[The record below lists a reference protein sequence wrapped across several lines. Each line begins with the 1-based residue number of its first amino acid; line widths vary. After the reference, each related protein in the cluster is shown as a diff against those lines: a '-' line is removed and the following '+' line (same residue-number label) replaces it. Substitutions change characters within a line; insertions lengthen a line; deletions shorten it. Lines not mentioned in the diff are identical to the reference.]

1 MQCESSDARLQDA
14 CHEVDGC
21 HFPRGHTIWVIGL
34 CTRGRRHK
42 CRALHYFHC
51 VMEPIVRRS
60 ISAPLG
66 AVRTLATRGRW
77 NVLVVGAAALAVLVT
92 SMTVLPAG
100 ASEKPNYVALGDSYT
115 SGPAIPG
122 QLTPTTTPSAPTT
135 CLRSSNNY
143 ASITARAL
151 GLSLHDVSC
160 GGATT
165 RDMANSQGSGIPPQ
179 LSAVNSATQ
188 LVTVGIGGN
197 DLGYSTIA
205 ANCAA
210 YTPWGPTKVGWHCES
225 HYDANGV
232 DQLSA
237 DVHRVGENVAA
248 TLAAIRLRARQAKI
262 FVVGYPDIVP
272 PTGAGC
278 WPKLP
283 FTRDDVAFLRGI
295 ETDLNAALEADASAA
310 GDVFVNM
317 ATPSAD
323 HSACTSR
330 QARWVEPIVP
340 SPGSY
345 PLHPDATGMAGM
357 AQVLETAIR
366 TSTVA

>member
-1 MQCESSDARLQDA
+1 VTSL
-14 CHEVDGC
+14 
-21 HFPRGHTIWVIGL
+21 FTW
-34 CTRGRRHK
+34 GRRHK
-42 CRALHYFHC
+42 WRVFHYFYC
-51 VMEPIVRRS
+51 AMEPILRS
-60 ISAPLG
+60 SRSAPLG
-66 AVRTLATRGRW
+66 AVRSFATISRWSIVVLGATAMAVLAT
-77 NVLVVGAAALAVLVT
+77 AMA
-92 SMTVLPAG
+92 VLPAQ
-100 ASEKPNYVALGDSYT
+100 ASERPNYVALGDSYA

-122 QLTPTTTPSAPTT
+122 QLTPTTTPGAPTT

-151 GLSLHDVSC
+151 GLSLNDVSC

-165 RDMANSQGSGIPPQ
+165 KDMANSQGSGIPPQ

-188 LVTVGIGGN
+188 VVTVGIGGN

-237 DVHRVGENVAA
+237 NVHRVGEDVAG
-248 TLAAIRLRARQAKI
+248 TLAAIRLRARHAKI

-295 ETDLNAALEADASAA
+295 ETNLNAALEADAAAA

-330 QARWVEPIVP
+330 QTRWVEPIVP

-357 AQVLETAIR
+357 AQVLESAIR